1 MKLKHGVFAVL
12 MAAGLAYA
20 GTAVAAKNVMVYKD
34 ESCGCCNGYIAY
46 LKAHGIPAVG
56 KNVENVELVK
66 RILRVPEDME
76 SCHTLVIGKY
86 SIEGHVPIAA
96 INRLLAE
103 QPDVHGIALPEMP
116 LGAPGMNGDQE
127 EPFKIY
133 TFSKSG
139 IALFMVQ

>member
-1 MKLKHGVFAVL
+1 MKFRHGVFAVL
-12 MAAGLAYA
+12 LAMGLAYA
-20 GTAVAAKNVMVYKD
+20 GTAAAGKKVMVYKD
-34 ESCGCCNGYIAY
+34 ASCGCCNGYIAY

-66 RILRVPEDME
+66 RMLRVPEDME
-76 SCHTLVIGKY
+76 SCHTVVIGKY
-86 SIEGHVPIAA
+86 AIEGHVPIAA
-96 INRLLAE
+96 VNRLLAE
-103 QPDVHGIALPEMP
+103 QPDVDGIALPGML
-116 LGAPGMNGDQE
+116 LGAPGMNGAKE